1 MAFQFAERA
10 FIEKKEI
17 RQDKKGKRRR
27 KEEAEEPTHPI
38 FVEGEGEMQRTRKIN
53 GKANNYAKMC
63 WMLSEFIE
71 YPHEMNKQIQVELK
85 RCVEEWA

>member
-38 FVEGEGEMQRTRKIN
+38 FVEGEGKCKEREKLT
-53 GKANNYAKMC
+53 
-63 WMLSEFIE
+63 E
-71 YPHEMNKQIQVELK
+71 KQITMQ
-85 RCVEEWA
+85 RCVEC